1 MECILFLAND
11 CNMQC
16 KYCYEG
22 TDKKEIL
29 LSKELMYKSIDFCKE
44 LANGKAIDLTLLG
57 GEPLL
62 NRSVFLLLMDYV
74 LNCDNINISITT
86 NGTIWDEEI
95 LAKIIEKRVN
105 LSISID
111 GDEQTHLKNRSSK
124 SGKNLYGKTI
134 NTIRLLL
141 ENNISFAARMTVAK
155 NTVCN
160 FYDNVVYLY
169 KMGIKHI
176 NAAINE
182 FEEWDDFS
190 LSILDEQFSKLD
202 EWYINHIDEGVYI
215 DLYDGRL
222 GEIIVCR
229 ERRFC
234 SAGTKNHF
242 VIDSKGVLYPCS
254 YVVDDPAWVIGNVY
268 TGIVEERLK
277 EALRQHIVRK
287 KACPDCE
294 INYCCISTR
303 CGFKNYKLTGWINE
317 ANDNLCKLEKIVI
330 KHDKYVYTTLFE
342 GKNSR
347 FMRTY
352 DYLVKN
358 GYQLRPI

>member
-1 MECILFLAND
+1 M
-11 CNMQC
+11 
-16 KYCYEG
+16 
-22 TDKKEIL
+22 
-29 LSKELMYKSIDFCKE
+29 
-44 LANGKAIDLTLLG
+44 
-57 GEPLL
+57 
-62 NRSVFLLLMDYV
+62 
-74 LNCDNINISITT
+74 
-86 NGTIWDEEI
+86 
-95 LAKIIEKRVN
+95 
-105 LSISID
+105 
-111 GDEQTHLKNRSSK
+111 
-124 SGKNLYGKTI
+124 
-134 NTIRLLL
+134 
-141 ENNISFAARMTVAK
+141 
-155 NTVCN
+155 
-160 FYDNVVYLY
+160 
-169 KMGIKHI
+169 
-176 NAAINE
+176 
-182 FEEWDDFS
+182 
-190 LSILDEQFSKLD
+190 
-202 EWYINHIDEGVYI
+202 
-215 DLYDGRL
+215 
-222 GEIIVCR
+222 CR